1 MAGRQV
7 VSFSIDI
14 VMDPILATWLVLR
27 LLPSG
32 LISFLLV
39 CFFFRALVR
48 LAILGALLDLLVL
61 GRGSCAVQSGFG
73 DWMLLSCVK
82 FNTCA
87 LATCCCRR
95 LWIIFSLFS

>member
-14 VMDPILATWLVLR
+14 VIDPILGNLV
-27 LLPSG
+27 SAKVVA
-32 LISFLLV
+32 FW
-39 CFFFRALVR
+39 
-48 LAILGALLDLLVL
+48 LAILGAMLDLLVL
-61 GRGSCAVQSGFG
+61 GRGSCAVHSGFG

-82 FNTCA
+82 FNTSA

-95 LWIIFSLFS
+95 LLIFVWLFC